1 MKKSGLFKYFK
12 VVWKDIVLAIFFVI
26 LETILETMI
35 PFMYSQ
41 IVDVGLV
48 NRDLP
53 YIYFWGSLMILFAAL
68 SFFVGIIGVK
78 YIARAGQGY
87 GAELRRVQF
96 AKLQTL
102 DAEIRDQ
109 FQVSSLITRMTND
122 TYTIQNTIIMGFRA
136 LFRAPFMIAMVLMMS
151 FILNAQLATLFAII
165 LPIVA
170 ALMLIVVFKVKPIY
184 EKMQKRFDDLN
195 RSLQENFQAI
205 RVVKAYVT
213 EAKEIEKFNKINQD
227 YRHVATNAFM
237 TVSLNNPLMQ
247 LGLYASMVGLLYVGG
262 NLIQSGDAKVG
273 EITGLLT
280 YVLQLLNALLM
291 LVQLLIMFSRTI
303 ASVDRIKEVLHAEN
317 VMVFNQSEYRIQD
330 AHITVKDV
338 SFHYDQTANSAPVL
352 EAINF
357 ELHKGETL
365 GIIGQTGSGKSTLV
379 ALLARLYDVT
389 SGAILVDGQDI
400 RMYSEEEI
408 LKNIHIV
415 FQSNMLF
422 SGSILDNLKWGNKE
436 ADDVEIDRALKA
448 SLSDEIVA
456 KLVDGL
462 QSEVGQAGSNLSGG
476 QKQRIGLARALL
488 RRPKVLVLDDSLSA
502 IDTIN
507 EGKIRANLKKYYPD
521 LTIVMVSQRISAIKN
536 AEHIIVLHEGRI
548 HGEGKHQSLL
558 ATDAIY
564 RDIYET
570 QLKGAKA

>member
-330 AHITVKDV
+330 AHITFKDV

-365 GIIGQTGSGKSTLV
+365 GIIGQTGAGKSTLV

-389 SGAILVDGQDI
+389 SGTILVDGQDI

-436 ADDVEIDRALKA
+436 ADDVEIDCALKA

-507 EGKIRANLKKYYPD
+507 EGKIRANLKIYYPD

>member
-213 EAKEIEKFNKINQD
+213 EVKEIEKFNKINQD

-262 NLIQSGDAKVG
+262 NLIKSGDAKVG

>member
-170 ALMLIVVFKVKPIY
+170 ALMLTVVFKVKPIY

-195 RSLQENFQAI
+195 RGLQENFQAI

>member
-12 VVWKDIVLAIFFVI
+12 VVWKDIILAIFFVI

-330 AHITVKDV
+330 AHITFKDV

-365 GIIGQTGSGKSTLV
+365 GIIGQTGAGKSTLV

-436 ADDVEIDRALKA
+436 ADDVEIDCALKA

>member
-389 SGAILVDGQDI
+389 SGTILVDGQDI

-436 ADDVEIDRALKA
+436 ADDVEIDCALKA